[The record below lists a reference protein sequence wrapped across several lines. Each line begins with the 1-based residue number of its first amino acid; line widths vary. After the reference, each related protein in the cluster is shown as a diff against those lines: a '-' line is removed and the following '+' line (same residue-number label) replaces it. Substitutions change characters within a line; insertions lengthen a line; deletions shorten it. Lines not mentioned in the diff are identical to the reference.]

1 MDVTIT
7 VFIGPS
13 GNQGKRSQIIDQMA
27 KKRKMY
33 AIAYTGAMCFVIA
46 FYAMVIRWT
55 PSAT

>member
-13 GNQGKRSQIIDQMA
+13 VNHGNRTQIIDRMA

-55 PSAT
+55 PGAT